1 MSCDNKSIKVHEFM
15 EFTFLGTDKRV
26 LIRLSTINSII
37 EGDYC
42 SIIDCG
48 DLGDFKVKNT
58 FDEIKESNQR

>member
-1 MSCDNKSIKVHEFM
+1 MADNVKSLRVHEFM

-42 SIIDCG
+42 SIIYCG
-48 DLGDFKVKNT
+48 ELGDFKVKNT
-58 FDEIKESNQR
+58 IDEIKESNQR